1 MGGTFDRSGL
11 EVLSEEECWRFLES
25 HHIGRLA
32 VSIAGQPEVFP
43 VNYVVD
49 DRTIVFLTAEGT
61 KLAAALLGRAV
72 AMEIDAADPM
82 FHTGWSVVVR
92 ARAEEITA
100 LDDLM
105 EAERLPLQPWGPGDK
120 RRYVRLVPTAVT
132 GRRIIGAS
140 QPDRASA

>member
-1 MGGTFDRSGL
+1 MDRTFDRSGL
-11 EVLSEEECWRFLES
+11 EVLSEEECWRFLEA
-25 HHIGRLA
+25 HHVGRLA
-32 VSIAGQPEVFP
+32 VTIVDEPEIFP
-43 VNYVVD
+43 INYVVD
-49 DRTIVFLTAEGT
+49 GRTIVYLTAEGT
-61 KLAAALLGRAV
+61 KLAATLLGTAV
-72 AMEIDAADPM
+72 AFEIDAADPM

>member
-1 MGGTFDRSGL
+1 MGGSFDRSGL
-11 EVLSEEECWRFLES
+11 EVLSEAECWRFLES

-43 VNYVVD
+43 INYVVD

-92 ARAEEITA
+92 AHAEEI
-100 LDDLM
+100 
-105 EAERLPLQPWGPGDK
+105 ERLEELMAAQELPLRPWGPGDK

-132 GRRIIGAS
+132 GRRIVGAGVTG
-140 QPDRASA
+140 RATA

>member
-1 MGGTFDRSGL
+1 VDRTFDRSGL

-32 VSIAGQPEVFP
+32 VAIAGEPEVFP

-92 ARAEEITA
+92 AHAHEIER

-105 EAERLPLQPWGPGDK
+105 AAQDLPLRPWGPGDK

-132 GRRIIGAS
+132 GRRIVAPGGS
-140 QPDRASA
+140 GRATA